1 MRQSKNYYW
10 VVISLLIGLSFFIQA
25 SNLTINFNKN
35 SLQTIQ
41 NSLKP
46 KSADVTQIPTSPVDL
61 QITLGAEENT
71 ITWDAPYITGG
82 SILGYNIYRGSAID
96 SMQLI
101 QSVSNS
107 PLGASDT
114 PPQSGI
120 YYYYITATNS
130 LGESL
135 PSNIVCT
142 SALETPT
149 SPVDLQLTSAVDGQ
163 ITFSWVL
170 PPSSENSPLENM
182 KIYRGSNP
190 NALICINTGLSKHH
204 LYRARGLWYLL
215 LLCYGHEFVWRNSS
229 LE

>member
-1 MRQSKNYYW
+1 
-10 VVISLLIGLSFFIQA
+10 
-25 SNLTINFNKN
+25 
-35 SLQTIQ
+35 
-41 NSLKP
+41 
-46 KSADVTQIPTSPVDL
+46 
-61 QITLGAEENT
+61 
-71 ITWDAPYITGG
+71 
-82 SILGYNIYRGSAID
+82 
-96 SMQLI
+96 MQLI

-107 PLGASDT
+107 PLSASDT

-170 PPSSENSPLENM
+170 TTFKREIPFREYENLSGCKPE
-182 KIYRGSNP
+182 
-190 NALICINTGLSKHH
+190 CINLH
-204 LYRARGLWYLL
+204 
-215 LLCYGHEFVWRNSS
+215 
-229 LE
+229 

>member
-1 MRQSKNYYW
+1 M
-10 VVISLLIGLSFFIQA
+10 
-25 SNLTINFNKN
+25 
-35 SLQTIQ
+35 
-41 NSLKP
+41 KP

-107 PLGASDT
+107 PLSASDT

-130 LGESL
+130 LGEESTVEYCLHLSIRDTHVSRRSTVNFSGRWANYVSL
-135 PSNIVCT
+135 G
-142 SALETPT
+142 
-149 SPVDLQLTSAVDGQ
+149 LT
-163 ITFSWVL
+163 TFKREF
-170 PPSSENSPLENM
+170 PFREYENLSGIQPE
-182 KIYRGSNP
+182 
-190 NALICINTGLSKHH
+190 CINLH
-204 LYRARGLWYLL
+204 
-215 LLCYGHEFVWRNSS
+215 
-229 LE
+229 